1 MAVMTLAA
9 HLAAGLNL
17 FALSPLLPLAI
28 EEYEIS
34 HWAAGMLVSLPML
47 IAAAIGL
54 PGSILIARVGV
65 KRAYMLAWLAMA
77 LLALA
82 PIVPN
87 FYVLLSLRLAY
98 GVGLALMVVAT
109 GPLVMQWFK
118 PKEMLVVNSL
128 NTAILSAGVAAS
140 LAGAV
145 PLADLLGWKMTLTVF
160 SSIGIIGTVL
170 WPLAPKDT
178 QNTADHSKGISI
190 QEVLRVL
197 RGRAVALLVAAD
209 AGIFIQYTALTTWLP
224 TFYSEERGISLSEA
238 GIITSILPF
247 VGIFAVLSGGA
258 VPLLFESYR
267 EAFRRLGGLGDFLF
281 SYRGVMAFSGVMAI
295 LGGLGAFLF
304 GNVLGIY
311 ASVVVL
317 GIGSWFYV
325 PALLTIP
332 MRLAGATP
340 ERVAAV
346 WGSYMTFSGL
356 GMFIFPILVGWLYDT
371 FSSYYPGFIICA
383 VASWA
388 LLIAGVLLPRDAGAQ
403 SSDARLTR
411 LDCGA

>member
-28 EEYEIS
+28 DDYGIS
-34 HWAAGMLVSLPML
+34 HWQAGQLVSLPML
-47 IAAAIGL
+47 VGAAIGI
-54 PGSILIARVGV
+54 PGGKLIARIGV
-65 KRAYMLAWLAMA
+65 KWAYLGAWVALA

-87 FYVLLSLRLAY
+87 YYVLLVLRLAY

-118 PKEMLVVNSL
+118 PKEMLVINSL
-128 NTAILSAGVAAS
+128 NTAIMSGGIAAS

-145 PLADLLGWKMTLTVF
+145 PLAELLGWKMTLTAF
-160 SSIGIIGTVL
+160 SAVGIVGAIL
-170 WPLAPKDT
+170 WPLAPRARDT
-178 QNTADHSKGISI
+178 GQERRTGISLS
-190 QEVLRVL
+190 EVFTVL

-209 AGIFIQYTALTTWLP
+209 MGIFIQYTALTTWLP
-224 TFYSEERGISLSEA
+224 TFYGEARGISAQEA
-238 GIITSILPF
+238 GYITSILPF
-247 VGIFAVLSGGA
+247 VGIFAVLAGGA

-267 EAFRRLGGLGDFLF
+267 KAFQRFGPLGDFLF
-281 SYRGVMAFSGVMAI
+281 SFRGVMTFSGVLAI
-295 LGGLGAFLF
+295 LGGLGSFLF
-304 GNVLGIY
+304 GNLVGIY
-311 ASVVVL
+311 VSVVVL

-340 ERVAAV
+340 DRVAAV

-356 GMFIFPILVGWLYDT
+356 GMFIFPILVGWLYDYY
-371 FSSYYPGFIICA
+371 SSYFPGFIICA

-388 LLIAGVLLPRDAGAQ
+388 LLIAGIFLPKDAGNQ
-403 SSDARLTR
+403 SSDA
-411 LDCGA
+411 

>member
-1 MAVMTLAA
+1 MAGMTLAA

-28 EEYEIS
+28 DDYGIS
-34 HWAAGMLVSLPML
+34 HGAAGLLVSLPML
-47 IAAAIGL
+47 VGAAIGL
-54 PGSILIARVGV
+54 PGGKVIARIGV
-65 KRAYMLAWLAMA
+65 KRSYMLAWIALG

-82 PIVPN
+82 PVVPN
-87 FYVLLSLRLAY
+87 FYVLLVLRLAY

-118 PKEMLVVNSL
+118 PKEMLVINSL
-128 NTAILSAGVAAS
+128 NTALMSGGIAVST
-140 LAGAV
+140 AGAV

-160 SSIGIIGTVL
+160 SSLGILGAIL
-170 WPLAPKDT
+170 WPLAPRDR
-178 QNTADHSKGISI
+178 NTGEERPGISVR
-190 QEVLRVL
+190 EVVSVLRMKT
-197 RGRAVALLVAAD
+197 VALLVAAD

-224 TFYSEERGISLSEA
+224 SFFEEVRGIPLEQ
-238 GIITSILPF
+238 GGYITSMLPF
-247 VGIFAVLSGGA
+247 VGIFAVLAGGA
-258 VPLLFESYR
+258 VPLLFET
-267 EAFRRLGGLGDFLF
+267 FRARLAVFGKLGELLF
-281 SYRGVMAFSGVMAI
+281 SYRGILVLSGILAI
-295 LGGLGAFLF
+295 LGGLGAFLL
-304 GNVLGIY
+304 GSQAGIY
-311 ASVVVL
+311 ISVVVL

-356 GMFIFPILVGWLYDT
+356 GMFIFPILVGWLYDD
-371 FSSYYPGFIICA
+371 FGSYYPGFVICA

-388 LLIAGVLLPRDAGAQ
+388 LLIAGILLPRDAGA
-403 SSDARLTR
+403 SAPDS
-411 LDCGA
+411 

>member
-1 MAVMTLAA
+1 MAGMTLAA

-28 EEYEIS
+28 EEYGIS
-34 HWAAGMLVSLPML
+34 HWAAGLLVSLPML
-47 IAAAIGL
+47 VGAAIGI
-54 PGSILIARVGV
+54 PGGILIARVGV
-65 KRAYMLAWLAMA
+65 KRAYMWAWVCMA
-77 LLALA
+77 LLAIA

-87 FYVLLSLRLAY
+87 FYVLLLLRLAY

-118 PKEMLVVNSL
+118 PREMLVVNSL
-128 NTAILSAGVAAS
+128 NTAILSGGVAAS

-145 PLADLLGWKMTLTVF
+145 PLAELLGWKMTLTVF
-160 SSIGIIGTVL
+160 SGIGIVGTIL
-170 WPLAPKDT
+170 WPFAPRDRDT
-178 QNTADHSKGISI
+178 GAERRTGISVR
-190 QEVLRVL
+190 EVFSVL

-224 TFYSEERGISLSEA
+224 TFYAEERGISAQEA

-247 VGIFAVLSGGA
+247 VGIFAVLAGGA
-258 VPLLFESYR
+258 IPLLFES
-267 EAFRRLGGLGDFLF
+267 FRAKLAIFGGLGDFLF
-281 SYRGVMAFSGVMAI
+281 SYRGILAFSGILAI
-295 LGGLGAFLF
+295 LGGLGAFL
-304 GNVLGIY
+304 LDTQAGIY
-311 ASVVVL
+311 IAVVVL

-332 MRLAGATP
+332 MRLSGATP

-356 GMFIFPILVGWLYDT
+356 GMFIFPILVGWLYDN
-371 FSSYYPGFIICA
+371 FNSYYPGFIICA
-383 VASWA
+383 VASWS
-388 LLIAGVLLPRDAGAQ
+388 LLICGVFLPRDAASENAGGE
-403 SSDARLTR
+403 SRNLSD
-411 LDCGA
+411 

>member
-1 MAVMTLAA
+1 MAAMTLAA
-9 HLAAGLNL
+9 HFAAGLNL

-28 EEYEIS
+28 DEYGIS

-47 IAAAIGL
+47 LGAAIGI
-54 PGSILIARVGV
+54 PGGILIARVGV
-65 KRAYMLAWLAMA
+65 KRAYMWAWVAMA

-87 FYVLLSLRLAY
+87 FYVLLILRLAY

-128 NTAILSAGVAAS
+128 NTAILSTGVAVS

-145 PLADLLGWKMTLTVF
+145 PLAELLGWKMTLTVF
-160 SSIGIIGTVL
+160 SGVGVVGMIL
-170 WPLAPKDT
+170 WPAAPRDRE
-178 QNTADHSKGISI
+178 AGDERRPGISVR
-190 QEVLRVL
+190 EVFGVL

-209 AGIFIQYTALTTWLP
+209 MGIFIQYTALTTWLP
-224 TFYSEERGISLSEA
+224 TFYGEERGISAQEA
-238 GIITSILPF
+238 GYITSILPF
-247 VGIFAVLSGGA
+247 VGIFAVLAGGA

-267 EAFRRLGGLGDFLF
+267 GVFQRFGALGDYLF
-281 SYRGVMAFSGVMAI
+281 SFRGVMAFSGALAI
-295 LGGLGAFLF
+295 LGGLGSFLF

-317 GIGSWFYV
+317 GVGSWFYV

-332 MRLAGATP
+332 MRLSGATP

-356 GMFIFPILVGWLYDT
+356 GMFIFPILVGGLYDA

-388 LLIAGVLLPRDAGAQ
+388 LLIAGVLLPKEAGTQAPDA
-403 SSDARLTR
+403 
-411 LDCGA
+411 

>member
-1 MAVMTLAA
+1 MAGMTLAA

-28 EEYEIS
+28 EEYGIS
-34 HWAAGMLVSLPML
+34 HWAAGLLVSLPML
-47 IAAAIGL
+47 VGAAIGI
-54 PGSILIARVGV
+54 PGGILIARVGV
-65 KRAYMLAWLAMA
+65 KRAYMWAWVCMA
-77 LLALA
+77 LLAIA

-87 FYVLLSLRLAY
+87 FYVLLFLRLAY

-118 PKEMLVVNSL
+118 PREMLVVNSL
-128 NTAILSAGVAAS
+128 NTAILSGGVAAS

-145 PLADLLGWKMTLTVF
+145 PLAELLGWKMTLTVF
-160 SSIGIIGTVL
+160 SGIGIVGTIL
-170 WPLAPKDT
+170 WPFAPRDRDT
-178 QNTADHSKGISI
+178 GAERRTGISVR
-190 QEVLRVL
+190 EVFSVL

-224 TFYSEERGISLSEA
+224 TFYAEERGISAQEA

-247 VGIFAVLSGGA
+247 VGIFAVLAGGA
-258 VPLLFESYR
+258 IPLLFES
-267 EAFRRLGGLGDFLF
+267 FRAKLAIFGGLGDFLF
-281 SYRGVMAFSGVMAI
+281 SYRGILAFSGILAI
-295 LGGLGAFLF
+295 LGGLGAFL
-304 GNVLGIY
+304 LDTQAGIY
-311 ASVVVL
+311 IAVVVL

-332 MRLAGATP
+332 MRLSGATP

-356 GMFIFPILVGWLYDT
+356 GMFIFPILVGWLYDN
-371 FSSYYPGFIICA
+371 FNSYYPGFIICA
-383 VASWA
+383 VASWS
-388 LLIAGVLLPRDAGAQ
+388 LLICGVFLPRDVASENAGGE
-403 SSDARLTR
+403 SRNLSD
-411 LDCGA
+411 

>member
-1 MAVMTLAA
+1 MAGMTLAA

-28 EEYEIS
+28 EEYGIS
-34 HWAAGMLVSLPML
+34 HWAAGLLMSLPML
-47 IAAAIGL
+47 VGAAIGI
-54 PGSILIARVGV
+54 PGGILIARVGV
-65 KRAYMLAWLAMA
+65 KRAYMWAWVCMA
-77 LLALA
+77 LLAIA

-87 FYVLLSLRLAY
+87 FYVLLFLRLAY

-118 PKEMLVVNSL
+118 PREMLVVNSL
-128 NTAILSAGVAAS
+128 NTAILSGGVAAS

-145 PLADLLGWKMTLTVF
+145 PLAELLGWKMTLTVF
-160 SSIGIIGTVL
+160 SGIGIVGTIL
-170 WPLAPKDT
+170 WPFAPRDRDT
-178 QNTADHSKGISI
+178 GAERRTGISVR
-190 QEVLRVL
+190 EVFSVL

-224 TFYSEERGISLSEA
+224 TFYAEERGISAQEA

-247 VGIFAVLSGGA
+247 VGIFAVLAGGA
-258 VPLLFESYR
+258 IPLLFES
-267 EAFRRLGGLGDFLF
+267 FRAKLAIFGGLGDFLF
-281 SYRGVMAFSGVMAI
+281 SYRGILAFSGILAI
-295 LGGLGAFLF
+295 LGGLGAFL
-304 GNVLGIY
+304 LDTQAGIY
-311 ASVVVL
+311 IAVVVL

-332 MRLAGATP
+332 MRLSGATP

-356 GMFIFPILVGWLYDT
+356 GMFIFPILVGWLYDN
-371 FSSYYPGFIICA
+371 FNSYYPGFIICA
-383 VASWA
+383 VASWS
-388 LLIAGVLLPRDAGAQ
+388 LLICGVFLPRDAASENAGGE
-403 SSDARLTR
+403 SRNLSD
-411 LDCGA
+411 

>member
-17 FALSPLLPLAI
+17 FALSPLLPLTI
-28 EEYEIS
+28 EEFDIS
-34 HWAAGMLVSLPML
+34 HWAAGLLVSLPML
-47 IAAAIGL
+47 VGAAIGI
-54 PGSILIARVGV
+54 PGGILIARVGV
-65 KRAYMLAWLAMA
+65 KRAYMWAWVAMA

-87 FYVLLSLRLAY
+87 FYVLLILRLAY

-109 GPLVMQWFK
+109 GPLVMQWFR
-118 PKEMLVVNSL
+118 PREMLVINSL
-128 NTAILSAGVAAS
+128 NTAILSMGVAAS

-160 SSIGIIGTVL
+160 SAIGIVGTLL
-170 WPLAPKDT
+170 WPLAPRDRET
-178 QNTADHSKGISI
+178 EQERRTGISVR
-190 QEVLRVL
+190 EVLTVL
-197 RGRAVALLVAAD
+197 RGRAVVLLVAAD

-224 TFYSEERGISLSEA
+224 TFYGEERGISAQEA
-238 GIITSILPF
+238 GFITSILPF
-247 VGIFAVLSGGA
+247 VGIFAVLAGGA
-258 VPLLFESYR
+258 IPLLFESLR
-267 EAFRRLGGLGDFLF
+267 ARLAIFSGFGDFLF
-281 SYRGVMAFSGVMAI
+281 SYRGIMAFSGVLAI
-295 LGGLGAFLF
+295 LGGLGSFLF
-304 GNVLGIY
+304 NAHLGIY
-311 ASVVVL
+311 LSVVVL

-332 MRLAGATP
+332 MRLSGATP

-356 GMFIFPILVGWLYDT
+356 GMFIFPILVGWLYDA
-371 FSSYYPGFIICA
+371 SGSYFPGFIICA

-388 LLIAGVLLPRDAGAQ
+388 LLIAGLLVPKDAGAQ
-403 SSDARLTR
+403 PPDS
-411 LDCGA
+411 

>member
-1 MAVMTLAA
+1 MAGMTLAA

-28 EEYEIS
+28 EEYGIS
-34 HWAAGMLVSLPML
+34 HWAAGLLVSLPML
-47 IAAAIGL
+47 VGAAIGI
-54 PGSILIARVGV
+54 PGGILIARVGV
-65 KRAYMLAWLAMA
+65 KRAYMWAWVCMA
-77 LLALA
+77 LLAIA

-87 FYVLLSLRLAY
+87 FYVLLFLRLAY

-118 PKEMLVVNSL
+118 PREMLVVNSL
-128 NTAILSAGVAAS
+128 NTAILSGGVAAS

-145 PLADLLGWKMTLTVF
+145 PLAELLGWKMTLTVF
-160 SSIGIIGTVL
+160 SGIGIVGTIL
-170 WPLAPKDT
+170 WPFAPRDRDT
-178 QNTADHSKGISI
+178 GAERRTGISVR
-190 QEVLRVL
+190 EVFSVL

-224 TFYSEERGISLSEA
+224 TFYAEERGISAQEA

-247 VGIFAVLSGGA
+247 VGIFAVLAGGA
-258 VPLLFESYR
+258 IPLLFES
-267 EAFRRLGGLGDFLF
+267 FRAKLAIFGGLGDFLF
-281 SYRGVMAFSGVMAI
+281 SYRGILAFSGILAI
-295 LGGLGAFLF
+295 LGGLGAFLLDTQ
-304 GNVLGIY
+304 VGIY
-311 ASVVVL
+311 IAVVVL

-332 MRLAGATP
+332 MRLSGATP

-356 GMFIFPILVGWLYDT
+356 GMFIFPILVGWLYDN
-371 FSSYYPGFIICA
+371 FNSYYPGFIICA
-383 VASWA
+383 VASWS
-388 LLIAGVLLPRDAGAQ
+388 LLICGVFLPRDAASENAGGE
-403 SSDARLTR
+403 SRNLSD
-411 LDCGA
+411 